1 MNNILDQLARNT
13 GLLPDEL
20 ATAILAGDMPP
31 VEEIVVAL
39 IIGCMDAHAV
49 IVGDPE
55 SSWNE
60 KRFARMA
67 LAVAFLSAMAVAGKT
82 GEPTWT

>member
-31 VEEIVVAL
+31 VEEIAMAL
-39 IIGCMDAHAV
+39 VIGAMDAHAV
-49 IVGDPE
+49 VVGSVE

-60 KRFARMA
+60 KRLARMA

>member
-1 MNNILDQLARNT
+1 MKSILNQLARNT

-31 VEEIVVAL
+31 VEEIAMAL
-39 IIGCMDAHAV
+39 VIGAMDAHAV
-49 IVGDPE
+49 VVGSVE